1 MKNTVFYGIAVIA
14 VFALI
19 WITWSARTRTTEH
32 NGPVITTEA
41 PQPIGPYSQAVMR
54 GNAMFISG
62 QVAID
67 PKTGAADTADIAT
80 ETKRVMEN
88 IAAILRAAKMEMKN
102 IAQVRIY
109 LTDLDNFKTV
119 NEVYGSYFGDGPY
132 PARETVEVS
141 ALPKGMH
148 IEISCTAIR

>member
-1 MKNTVFYGIAVIA
+1 MN
-14 VFALI
+14 
-19 WITWSARTRTTEH
+19 ARDKTEAH
-32 NGPVITTEA
+32 NGPITTADA

-54 GNAMFISG
+54 GNALFISG

-67 PKTGAADTADIAT
+67 PKTGNADTADIST

-88 IAAILRAAKMEMKN
+88 IKAILLAAKMEMKD

-119 NEVYGSYFGDGPY
+119 NEVYGSYFGEGPY

>member
-1 MKNTVFYGIAVIA
+1 MKNTVFYGVLAIAVI
-14 VFALI
+14 ALI
-19 WITWSARTRTTEH
+19 WITMSARDKHAEH
-32 NGPVITTEA
+32 NGPVTTADA

-67 PKTGAADTADIAT
+67 PKTGNADTADIST

-88 IAAILRAAKMEMKN
+88 IKAILFAAKMEMKD

-109 LTDLDNFKTV
+109 LTDLDNFKAV
-119 NEVYGSYFGDGPY
+119 NEIYGSYFGEGPY

-148 IEISCTAIR
+148 VEISCTAIR

>member
-1 MKNTVFYGIAVIA
+1 MKHTVFYGIVVIA
-14 VFALI
+14 IIALA
-19 WITWSARTRTTEH
+19 WMTLSARRQHAEH
-32 NGPVITTEA
+32 NGPVSTADA

-67 PKTGAADTADIAT
+67 PQTGNADTADIAT

-88 IAAILRAAKMEMKN
+88 IKAILLAAKMEMKDL
-102 IAQVRIY
+102 AQVRIY
-109 LTDLDNFKTV
+109 LTDLGNFKTV
-119 NEVYGSYFGDGPY
+119 NEVYSAYFGGGPY

-148 IEISCTAIR
+148 IEISATAIR

>member
-1 MKNTVFYGIAVIA
+1 MNKTIFYGITVIA
-14 VFALI
+14 IGALL
-19 WITWSARTRTTEH
+19 WITYNARQHTSEQ
-32 NGPVITTEA
+32 NGPINTAEA

-54 GNAMFISG
+54 GNALFISG

-67 PKTGAADTADIAT
+67 PKTGNADTADIST

-88 IAAILRAAKMEMKN
+88 IKAILVAAKMEMKD

-109 LTDLDNFKTV
+109 LTDISNFKTV
-119 NEVYGSYFGDGPY
+119 NEIYGSYFGDGPY
-132 PARETVEVS
+132 PSRETVEVS

-148 IEISCTAIR
+148 IEISATAIR